1 MFSHSRYSVLSE
13 DYDPLKLNRPRS
25 IIPKSPS
32 LRSSIR
38 PRNGSPVYKP
48 GQICLIKESAF
59 TPLSVAMTE
68 ACGNFIPRNGLRLK
82 TFGHDR
88 IMPVSSGKERSCII
102 MDVPGHLKAAH
113 SKTGHFVCLMA
124 TFDGSSEDQYESF
137 SGLLRR
143 FVVPVEPNQWILF
156 DSGTIAL
163 KTDPAW
169 HNPLQWVITFVMH
182 TNRPMKPY
190 ISLHDGKSRRLPSAE
205 YKRLVQHCAAQ
216 RRSWTDDTNHNETLK
231 QEMFDELVNWKPKT
245 KMRDSDKDTLY
256 TCRSIESA
264 LSVNSIRSCYAQST
278 FRRSTSTL
286 HPILEDA
293 VSTYPKFTPSDFPP
307 LPSKLCVEVC

>member
-88 IMPVSSGKERSCII
+88 IMPVSSGKERPCII

-113 SKTGHFVCLMA
+113 YKTGHF
-124 TFDGSSEDQYESF
+124 YESF

-169 HNPLQWVITFVMH
+169 HNPLQW
-182 TNRPMKPY
+182 PY

-231 QEMFDELVNWKPKT
+231 QETFDELVNWKPKT

-278 FRRSTSTL
+278 FRGSTSTL